1 MYKLLLVDDEEEER
15 KGILNKIEWGK
26 YGFEVVGEAEN
37 GMEALEMA
45 DKVVIDI
52 VITDIRMPFMD
63 GLTLCQKLREKY
75 PNIKVIILTGYDQF
89 EYAQKAIKLDV
100 VEYVLKPI
108 SSKELIEVLINIKN
122 KMDEEIANRKNIEI
136 LKEYYLR
143 SLPILRQA
151 FLSSLVS
158 NKMSND
164 EIKEKLKTYDI
175 KLEGKVFGVALLK
188 IKFSKIEDIYTFLD
202 RKDEDRNS
210 GTKDSELIK
219 LGIFNLCKEIV
230 DKHDK
235 GIVFINE
242 DYIVFIL
249 SIDDEDCIFMNK
261 ILPVLEEIRQSIKKF
276 YGISC
281 TIGIGSFFKELDL
294 ISNSYKEAVSA
305 ISYASILDDKIIYIQ
320 DVEPKNIKKLVF
332 DQLKERRLFNAIKT
346 GTKSELIETI
356 DCLFREIIELNISYK
371 NYYIYIMEIVNTIL
385 KAIQDLNIDID
396 EIMDINYDMLI
407 EILKLKDIKEVKRWI
422 IDICLKIKSYIV
434 KERQNSYKK
443 IVQAAI
449 SYIHENYRDSEL
461 SIDKLCK
468 VLYIS
473 PAYFSTIFKKETK
486 HTFVNYLTH
495 VRMEAAKELLRTTN
509 LKTLEIAKMV
519 GYSEPNYFSYCFKK
533 KFNISPSEYR
543 NSL

>member
-1 MYKLLLVDDEEEER
+1 MYKLMLVDDEEEER
-15 KGILNKIEWGK
+15 KGILNKIEWEK
-26 YGFEVVGEAEN
+26 YGFEVVGEAAN
-37 GMEALEMA
+37 GMDALEIA
-45 DKVVIDI
+45 DKVMIDV

-63 GLTLCQKLREKY
+63 GLTLCQRLREKY
-75 PNIKVIILTGYDQF
+75 PNIKIIILTGYDQF
-89 EYAQKAIKLDV
+89 EYARKAIKLDV

-143 SLPILRQA
+143 SLPILKQA
-151 FLSSLVS
+151 FLSSLVT
-158 NKMSND
+158 NKMGSD
-164 EIKEKLKTYDI
+164 EIKEKIKTYEI
-175 KLEGKVFGVALLK
+175 KLNGKAYGVALIK
-188 IKFSKIEDIYTFLD
+188 IKFNKIEDLYTPLV
-202 RKDEDRNS
+202 RKDEDETDKN
-210 GTKDSELIK
+210 KDTEFIR
-219 LGIFNLCKEIV
+219 LGILNLCKEIV
-230 DKHDK
+230 DKYDK

-242 DYIVFIL
+242 DYIVLIL

-261 ILPVLEEIRQSIKKF
+261 VLPILEEIRQSIKKF

-294 ISNSYKEAVSA
+294 ICNSYKDAVSA

-320 DVEPKNIKKLVF
+320 DVEPKSIKKLVF

-356 DCLFREIIELNISYK
+356 DSLFREIIELNISYK
-371 NYYIYIMEIVNTIL
+371 NYYIYIMEVINTIL

-449 SYIHENYRDSEL
+449 SYINENYKDSEL

-468 VLYIS
+468 ILYIS

-509 LKTLEIAKMV
+509 LKTLEIARMV